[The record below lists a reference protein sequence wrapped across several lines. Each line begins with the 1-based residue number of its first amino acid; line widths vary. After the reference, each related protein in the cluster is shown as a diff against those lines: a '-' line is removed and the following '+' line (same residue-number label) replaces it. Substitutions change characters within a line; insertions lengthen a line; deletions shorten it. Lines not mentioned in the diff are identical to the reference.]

1 VSWISRCFSAKLTTL
16 AIGLSTVPVVDLVP
30 EDRAGV
36 AAFAVVQP
44 AAHRRVAALPV
55 LVLPAHEQ
63 VEEPEWSLAHK
74 DCSPKTFEHTGAWR
88 ATLNIG
94 TRMRLRRGG
103 LLA

>member
-1 VSWISRCFSAKLTTL
+1 MSRCFSEKLTTP
-16 AIGLSTVPVVDLVP
+16 AIGLSTVPVLDLVP
-30 EDRAGV
+30 EDRGGV
-36 AAFAVVQP
+36 AAFAVAQP

-63 VEEPEWSLAHK
+63 VEAPEWSLAHKK